1 MKNINAFLQYCR
13 CPKISMHF
21 INFPKLLMHLQYLC
35 IFQYCTTTLPLNGP
49 TLQELLNLAFFC
61 QIVWGSIL
69 LFWIFKHHC
78 LQNQN
83 PIHVGVGPSLSFQTW
98 IKPEPSPFEPEPS
111 FEPNINAFLASGPSS
126 RRAELWFVI
135 SLNWWR
141 SSISPVIEIVFLDW
155 TELDSGQIQQDF
167 SSWPWD
173 NENQVL
179 CKKARKIS
187 RKILTSPLSLFVS
200 DMIRVTDFSTY
211 VM

>member
-1 MKNINAFLQYCR
+1 MDFQY
-13 CPKISMHF
+13 
-21 INFPKLLMHLQYLC
+21 FPKWLLLAWTIVVLSGPSLQELLLLG
-35 IFQYCTTTLPLNGP
+35 IFCQIAWGSIVMYNGP
-49 TLQELLNLAFFC
+49 TIQELLNLVLFC

-187 RKILTSPLSLFVS
+187 ASIF
-200 DMIRVTDFSTY
+200 
-211 VM
+211 